1 MSAELMRETNG
12 IPTMNNMNIDQLF
25 NQHFA
30 DSPAGATTEKP
41 VVVCAPGRVNL
52 IGEHT
57 DYNDGFVFPMALD
70 RVTTIAARRRTDTRV
85 RIFSMMQD
93 QMAEF
98 TVDLEVAKAA
108 PKWSLYARGA
118 AEALRQRGLIAH
130 GMDALIHSD
139 VPLGSGLS
147 SSAAFEVATALAL
160 LTVNGRTLDGV
171 ELAKACQWAEHHYA
185 GMPCG
190 IMDQFISV
198 MGQEG
203 HALLLDCRDLSRR
216 QVPLSDPN
224 LRILVANTN
233 VKHELVQGEYQARR
247 NQCRRAVEH
256 LAKRYPQVKALRDVT
271 LDMLESV
278 RLGMD
283 PMVFLRA
290 THVITEN
297 KRTTD
302 FAAALEKN
310 DWITAGRLMY
320 ESHRSL
326 RDDYGVSCRELD
338 VLVEIA
344 RSVPGVYGARM
355 TGGGFGGCIV
365 SLLPEK
371 VVPLL
376 EAAIA
381 KDYPLQTNLKST
393 YFVTRPSAGARVI
406 SR

>member
-1 MSAELMRETNG
+1 MVKAELE
-12 IPTMNNMNIDQLF
+12 QLF
-25 NQHFA
+25 HKTFSST
-30 DSPAGATTEKP
+30 DSGATTEKL
-41 VVVCAPGRVNL
+41 VAVCAPGRVNL

-70 RVTTIAARRRTDTRV
+70 RVTTIVARPRNDGRI
-85 RIFSMMQD
+85 RIFSVLQE

-98 TVDLEVAKAA
+98 AIDSVVTKDP

-118 AEALRQRGLIAH
+118 AEALRQRGLSPR
-130 GMDALIHSD
+130 GMDALVYSD

-160 LTVNGRTLDGV
+160 LTVNGKTLDGV
-171 ELAKACQWAEHHYA
+171 ELALACQWAEHHYA

-198 MGQEG
+198 MGQAG

-216 QVPLSDPN
+216 QVPIRDEN

-247 NQCRRAVEH
+247 NQCQRAVEI
-256 LAKRYPQVKALRDVT
+256 LKKRYPAVKALRDVT
-271 LDMLESV
+271 LEMLETV
-278 RLGMD
+278 RMGMD

-297 KRTTD
+297 RRTQD

-310 DWITAGRLMY
+310 DWTTAGRLMY
-320 ESHRSL
+320 ESHQSL
-326 RDDYGVSCRELD
+326 RDNYGVSCRELD
-338 VLVEIA
+338 ILVHIA

-365 SLLPEK
+365 TLLPSEA
-371 VVPLL
+371 VASL
-376 EAAIA
+376 EDAIA
-381 KDYPLQTNLKST
+381 SVYPEKTNLIST
-393 YFVTRPSAGARVI
+393 WFVTRPSAGAQVI
-406 SR
+406 SG

>member
-1 MSAELMRETNG
+1 MVKAELEE
-12 IPTMNNMNIDQLF
+12 LF
-25 NQHFA
+25 HQYFPSA
-30 DSPAGATTEKP
+30 DNGATAEKL
-41 VVVCAPGRVNL
+41 VAVCAPGRVNL

-70 RVTTIAARRRTDTRV
+70 RVTTIVARPRNDG
-85 RIFSMMQD
+85 RIRMFSVLQE

-98 TVDLEVAKAA
+98 AIDSVVTKDP
-108 PKWSLYARGA
+108 PKWSFYARGA
-118 AEALRQRGLIAH
+118 AEALRLRGLAPR
-130 GMDALIHSD
+130 GMDALVSSD

-160 LTVNGRTLDGV
+160 LTVNGKTLDGV

-198 MGQEG
+198 MGQAG

-216 QVPLSDPN
+216 QVPIRDEN

-247 NQCRRAVEH
+247 NQCQRAVDSVK
-256 LAKRYPQVKALRDVT
+256 KRYPNVKALRDVT
-271 LDMLESV
+271 LDMLETV
-278 RLGMD
+278 RMGMD

-297 KRTTD
+297 KRTQD

-310 DWITAGRLMY
+310 DWSTAGRLMY
-320 ESHRSL
+320 ESHQSL
-326 RDDYGVSCRELD
+326 RDNYGVSCRELD
-338 VLVEIA
+338 VLVDIA

-365 SLLPEK
+365 ALLPSHTVAAMEDALASQYPEK
-371 VVPLL
+371 
-376 EAAIA
+376 
-381 KDYPLQTNLKST
+381 TNLNST
-393 YFVTRPSAGARVI
+393 YFVTRPSAGAHVI
-406 SR
+406 SA

>member
-1 MSAELMRETNG
+1 MSNVD
-12 IPTMNNMNIDQLF
+12 IDQLF

-30 DSPAGATTEKP
+30 KAETGSTTEKP
-41 VVVCAPGRVNL
+41 IVVCAPGRVNL

-70 RVTTIAARRRTDTRV
+70 RVTTIAARRRTDARV
-85 RIFSMMQD
+85 RLYSIMQE

-98 TVDLEVAKAA
+98 TFDSVVAKAA
-108 PKWSLYARGA
+108 PKWSLYASGA
-118 AEALRQRGLIAH
+118 AEALRQRGLISH
-130 GMDALIHSD
+130 GMDALISSD

-160 LTVNGRTLDGV
+160 LTVNARSLDGV

-216 QVPLSDPN
+216 QVPLNDPN

-247 NQCRRAVEH
+247 NQCQRAVEL

-271 LDMLESV
+271 LDMLETV

-326 RDDYGVSCRELD
+326 RDDYGVSCKELD

-344 RSVPGVYGARM
+344 HSVPGVYGARM

-365 SLLPEK
+365 ALLPAQ
-371 VVPLL
+371 VVPAL
-376 EAAIA
+376 EAAIDR
-381 KDYPLQTNLKST
+381 DYPPQTNLNST

-406 SR
+406 SS